1 MRNLLHHQPGSRNV
15 RKEAESHRSS
25 GDRRPGSEAVQKTN
39 HRSCEFNIGD
49 GGFFNFLRP
58 KLKYPCPQLKYG
70 GSVRLSDIAL
80 KLNVSMVTV
89 SKAISGQKGVSEEIF
104 KYVKN

>member
-1 MRNLLHHQPGSRNV
+1 MV
-15 RKEAESHRSS
+15 DVDVS
-25 GDRRPGSEAVQKTN
+25 G
-39 HRSCEFNIGD
+39 GD
-49 GGFFNFLRP
+49 GGFFIFLRP
-58 KLKYPCPQLKYG
+58 KLKYPCPQLEYPCPQLKYG
-70 GSVRLSDIAL
+70 GSVRLSDIAP

>member
-1 MRNLLHHQPGSRNV
+1 M
-15 RKEAESHRSS
+15 
-25 GDRRPGSEAVQKTN
+25 
-39 HRSCEFNIGD
+39 
-49 GGFFNFLRP
+49 
-58 KLKYPCPQLKYG
+58 G